1 MLHEHTN
8 VHINLSAHLVNYC
21 TEHLIPCRE
30 VFKARDRKTNRLVAL
45 KKVRMEN
52 EKEGVSLHTL
62 AFFPSDLLTSHS
74 SP

>member
-1 MLHEHTN
+1 MTLF
-8 VHINLSAHLVNYC
+8 
-21 TEHLIPCRE
+21 RE

-52 EKEGVSLHTL
+52 EKEGVCWVIAWCLNLPPYCTWVLGSSL
-62 AFFPSDLLTSHS
+62 PPS